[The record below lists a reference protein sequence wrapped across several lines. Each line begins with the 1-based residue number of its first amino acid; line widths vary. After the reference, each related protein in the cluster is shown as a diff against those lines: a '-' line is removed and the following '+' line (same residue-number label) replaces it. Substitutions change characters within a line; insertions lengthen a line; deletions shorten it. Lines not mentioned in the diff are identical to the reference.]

1 MSRSCIPASYR
12 HGLARGHRGAQ
23 DAAVAADPPT
33 RSWTERI
40 LEVLAEL
47 MPGRAM
53 ASAAEAADGGGT
65 LAELT
70 ALAQGSL
77 ALWLAERQQARAG
90 LERGDDRIA
99 AVGGDVEL
107 VARLE
112 PGTPVELE
120 VAFYVDGHH
129 VGAGKT
135 SDLGAA
141 VCAYAPT
148 AAGVWPVASALRDPD
163 GDELVAPQPIAVLQV
178 VSDQP
183 VVVADA
189 RLLDGADAAALAP
202 LAALTA
208 RGVALCW
215 AELADPAQ
223 VAARHTQLAALGQP
237 PAAVLAVGARARD
250 LATLGLDFG
259 VVNARLLVRQI
270 RAAGV
275 PLVAAITTAAAVG
288 DAAAVG
294 LPALTIAQLAARL
307 DAAAGLADLHA
318 AAAAFIAARAAA
330 TGPAALARRLDL
342 MTATT
347 AAPGNAID
355 LELDNRA
362 ARAALFA
369 DLAAATSHIHLQFYI
384 LKPGRFAAE
393 LVELLRAR
401 GRAGVAVRLVVDA
414 LYGRHQALGR
424 TNPVL
429 AELIDQPGIEVVAS
443 DPITLGTGLDT
454 VALKQRDHRKLAII
468 DGAIAYVTGRNG
480 ADEYYLGWDEV
491 AIDDA
496 TPHDAIPWL
505 DAHARVRGPLVA
517 ELERV
522 FAANWRR
529 NGGGPLPATP
539 PARAIGDVTARVITH
554 DGVDD
559 ARAMAAY
566 DALFAGARRRLIVVN
581 DFPVIADLALR
592 LIAAAQ
598 RGVAVDILT
607 GNGVARRGDGT
618 FFDGPR
624 HRELFEYMVK
634 RRYEALLAA
643 GVRVAEFV
651 APPAPS
657 ITARGGAIRPYVH
670 AKLVV
675 VDDALVSVGTANL
688 DATASHW
695 EREVNLV
702 IEAPPIARVLTAQLD
717 AMLANAFPIDRE
729 SAYWRREAPHRALA
743 SRLWPD
749 RLYS

>member
-1 MSRSCIPASYR
+1 
-12 HGLARGHRGAQ
+12 
-23 DAAVAADPPT
+23 
-33 RSWTERI
+33 
-40 LEVLAEL
+40 
-47 MPGRAM
+47 
-53 ASAAEAADGGGT
+53 
-65 LAELT
+65 
-70 ALAQGSL
+70 
-77 ALWLAERQQARAG
+77 
-90 LERGDDRIA
+90 
-99 AVGGDVEL
+99 
-107 VARLE
+107 
-112 PGTPVELE
+112 
-120 VAFYVDGHH
+120 
-129 VGAGKT
+129 
-135 SDLGAA
+135 
-141 VCAYAPT
+141 
-148 AAGVWPVASALRDPD
+148 
-163 GDELVAPQPIAVLQV
+163 
-178 VSDQP
+178 
-183 VVVADA
+183 
-189 RLLDGADAAALAP
+189 
-202 LAALTA
+202 
-208 RGVALCW
+208 
-215 AELADPAQ
+215 
-223 VAARHTQLAALGQP
+223 
-237 PAAVLAVGARARD
+237 
-250 LATLGLDFG
+250 
-259 VVNARLLVRQI
+259 
-270 RAAGV
+270 
-275 PLVAAITTAAAVG
+275 
-288 DAAAVG
+288 
-294 LPALTIAQLAARL
+294 
-307 DAAAGLADLHA
+307 
-318 AAAAFIAARAAA
+318 
-330 TGPAALARRLDL
+330 

-598 RGVAVDILT
+598 RGVAVDIVT
-607 GNGVARRGDGT
+607 GSGLARRGDGT
-618 FFDGPR
+618 FFPGPR
-624 HRELFEYMVK
+624 HREVFEYLVK
-634 RRYEALLAA
+634 HCYEALLAA
-643 GVRVAEFV
+643 GVRVWEV
-651 APPAPS
+651 TAPPSPAHAA
-657 ITARGGAIRPYVH
+657 TGGPIRPYVH
-670 AKLVV
+670 AKVVV
-675 VDDALVSVGTANL
+675 VDGAVASVGTANL
-688 DATASHW
+688 DVTASHW

-702 IEAPPIARVLTAQLD
+702 IEDPAIAGALTSTLDDVIARAVR
-717 AMLANAFPIDRE
+717 IDPDGP
-729 SAYWRREAPHRALA
+729 AWRREAARRALA
-743 SRLWPD
+743 ARLWPD

>member
-1 MSRSCIPASYR
+1 
-12 HGLARGHRGAQ
+12 
-23 DAAVAADPPT
+23 VAADPPS

-53 ASAAEAADGGGT
+53 ASAAEATERGGA

-90 LERGDDRIA
+90 LEGGFDRIA
-99 AVGGDVEL
+99 AVGGPVEL

-112 PGTPVELE
+112 PGTPAELE
-120 VAFYVDGHH
+120 VAFFVDGHH
-129 VGAGKT
+129 VGNGKT
-135 SDLGAA
+135 SELGAA
-141 VCAYAPT
+141 VCAFTPT
-148 AAGVWPVASALRDPD
+148 APGLAEIASALRDPD
-163 GDELVAPQPIAVLQV
+163 GDELIAPQPIARLQV
-178 VSDQP
+178 VGDQP

-189 RLLDGADAAALAP
+189 RLLDGADATTLAP
-202 LAALTA
+202 LAALA
-208 RGVALCW
+208 DRGVALCW
-215 AELADPAQ
+215 AELDAVAQ
-223 VAARHTQLAALGQP
+223 VDARHAQLAALGLP
-237 PAAVLAVGARARD
+237 PAAVLAVAARERD
-250 LATLGLDFG
+250 IATLGLDFG
-259 VVNARLLVRQI
+259 VVNARLLVRRT

-275 PLVAAITTAAAVG
+275 PLVAAITTANAVDG
-288 DAAAVG
+288 AAAVG
-294 LPALTIAQLAARL
+294 LPAMTLAQLAARL
-307 DAAAGLADLHA
+307 AAPDGLDDLRA
-318 AAAAFIAARAAA
+318 AAAAFVAARDAA

-342 MTATT
+342 MTAT
-347 AAPGNAID
+347 AAVAGNAID
-355 LELDNRA
+355 VELDNRA

-369 DLAAATSHIHLQFYI
+369 DVAAATRSVHLQFYI
-384 LKPGRFAAE
+384 LKEGRFATE

-414 LYGRHQALGR
+414 LYSRHQVLGR

-429 AELIDQPGIEVVAS
+429 AALQDQPGVEVIAS
-443 DPITLGTGLDT
+443 DPITLGTGVDT

-468 DGAIAYVTGRNG
+468 DGAVAYVTGRNG
-480 ADEYYLGWDEV
+480 ADEYYLGWDEL

-517 ELERV
+517 ELEEV

-529 NGGGPLPATP
+529 NGGGPLPTSTAPP
-539 PARAIGDVTARVITH
+539 PAGDVVARVITH

-566 DALFAGARRRLIVVN
+566 DALFAGARTRLIVVN

-607 GNGVARRGDGT
+607 GNGLARRGDGS

-634 RRYEALLAA
+634 RRYEPLLAA

-651 APPAPS
+651 VPPAPS

-675 VDDALVSVGTANL
+675 VDGCIASVGTANL

-702 IEAPPIARVLTAQLD
+702 VESTAIAGALTAQLD
-717 AMLANAFPIDRE
+717 AMLAAAFPIDRE
-729 SAYWRREAPHRALA
+729 SAYWRREAPHRAVA